1 MSRPDGNVVAPLPG
15 AVHDR
20 SLGVEL
26 VAVDVTDESGRTRAS
41 CVLGVV
47 AVVTWDQAG
56 EWEGMGSADAEHMIR
71 VLHDAGQ
78 LDAYRERCE
87 AAAWRRFDREDRST
101 WPGVG
106 EWVLVTS
113 QGSMAV
119 ARYGRESKVWES
131 IDARYGIMRRI
142 DMHWRPL
149 PAEPVPE

>member
-1 MSRPDGNVVAPLPG
+1 MRRPDGNVVAPLPG

-20 SLGVEL
+20 SLGVGL

-56 EWEGMGSADAEHMIR
+56 EWEGMGSADAEHLIR

-87 AAAWRRFDREDRST
+87 AAAWRRFDREDRATWPTAEKRYLIVTPGGFVALGGWLESWST
-101 WPGVG
+101 WMVKGCEVRN
-106 EWVLVTS
+106 VT
-113 QGSMAV
+113 
-119 ARYGRESKVWES
+119 
-131 IDARYGIMRRI
+131 
-142 DMHWRPL
+142 HWRPL
-149 PAEPVPE
+149 PVGPVQP